1 MGDYYLLLISV
12 YRLSALS
19 SSFYQRSPRLG
30 GLSLLFRIKRL
41 ASWLNVSENLGNILA
56 FIILVVGISSVMAYL
71 GFRWQETT
79 VSSPVFF
86 IDGVAGALFGGLKT
100 LVIWVLILLLMASLP
115 WDVLKKPLY
124 ESDLAGDVLKAAPL
138 FYFLQEEV
146 LPAEVP
152 RIFLTPEGVQVR
164 KVKYEDLDGSTCIA
178 CGGRVRYQGKEKQGV
193 FHFPRFQCTSC
204 GRVSDGCLT
213 FEGYHLF
220 YRRCVWEV
228 NRGDRDQLRVW
239 PAGARLP
246 RAALPRLR
254 QKPAGG
260 VRDSSRNMGLL
271 GGTSTTGCFYNY
283 ANWKERRWD

>member
-1 MGDYYLLLISV
+1 MNGLDWAIIISLLISV
-12 YRLSALS
+12 YRG
-19 SSFYQRSPRLG
+19 FRSGLVQQLFGLG
-30 GLSLLFRIKRL
+30 GSILALVVAFRYCSGLGNAL

-178 CGGRVRYQGKEKQGV
+178 CGGRVRYQGKEKQGA

-220 YRRCVWEV
+220 YRRCVWESKTV
-228 NRGDRDQLRVW
+228 VTGINCEVW
-239 PAGARLP
+239 PGPAPVYPVLP
-246 RAALPRLR
+246 CPVCGKSRPEGFGILP
-254 QKPAGG
+254 
-260 VRDSSRNMGLL
+260 
-271 GGTSTTGCFYNY
+271 GTWGY
-283 ANWKERRWD
+283 